1 MCTVKTSD
9 IENILACH
17 RRHGI
22 PLQHSVAF
30 LYRVLG
36 QSLSATAERAGYTRG
51 YLYMALAGERNPPDR
66 LRQAVHEDLGVNV
79 WEIEP

>member
-1 MCTVKTSD
+1 MKTSD

-17 RRHGI
+17 RRYGI

-66 LRQAVHEDLGVNV
+66 LRQAVREDIGLDV
-79 WEIEP
+79 WGDKP